1 MLFKPVSD
9 GSVTGTG
16 PLTFESRIL
25 GGILITA
32 NGTNDATVT
41 LQSKDSNG
49 FTVFQIV
56 TKFPIFVAG
65 PFSIVDADKM
75 PTEIGYY
82 SVSGTGAAAQ
92 FYEWVQ

>member
-1 MLFKPVSD
+1 MLLKPVSD

-16 PLTFESRIL
+16 PLTFENLTL
-25 GGILITA
+25 GGVLITA

-49 FTVFQIV
+49 FTVFKIV
-56 TKFPIFVAG
+56 TKSPLFVAG
-65 PFSIVDADKM
+65 PFSIVDADGK
-75 PTEIGYY
+75 PQETAYF

-92 FYEWVQ
+92 FFEWIE